1 MLTGPLTRGAGSG
14 FDVLLSTSAPLPVG
28 AAISLASYSGTDFVA
43 DQITSTGPAGYRGV
57 FLVEPT
63 ELRFLVTGAGPTAE
77 FTHWVFTEGL
87 PEGQRGAGDD
97 PDFDGITN
105 LLEFVQGL
113 DPLLADARS
122 REGDDGGGEWRA
134 VSGGRVRAASGVG
147 QADWVA

>member
-1 MLTGPLTRGAGSG
+1 MLTGPLTRGVGST
-14 FDVLLSTSAPLPVG
+14 FDVLLATSAPLPVG

-43 DQITSTGPAGYRGV
+43 DQITSSGPSGYRGV

-77 FTHWVFTEGL
+77 FTHWAFTEGL
-87 PEGQRGAGDD
+87 PDGQRGAGDD

-113 DPLLADARS
+113 DPLLADAI
-122 REGDDGGGEWRA
+122 A
-134 VSGGRVRAASGVG
+134 
-147 QADWVA
+147 